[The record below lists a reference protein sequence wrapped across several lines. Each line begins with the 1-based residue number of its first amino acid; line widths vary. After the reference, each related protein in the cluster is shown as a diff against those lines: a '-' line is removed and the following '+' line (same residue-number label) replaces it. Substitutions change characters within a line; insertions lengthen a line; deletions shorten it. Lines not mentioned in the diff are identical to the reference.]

1 MVQAKDLKGGM
12 RKIMIA
18 INASLYSLKVDKEGE
33 AKITFCVPQSDA
45 IKCFGIP
52 TSTGLYV
59 TVATV
64 EEVEGA

>member
-1 MVQAKDLKGGM
+1 MTDLKVDM
-12 RKIMIA
+12 RGIMIA
-18 INASLYSLKVDKEGE
+18 INASLYGLKIDKEGE
-33 AKITFCVPQSDA
+33 AKITFSVPQSDA

-52 TSTGLYV
+52 TLTGLYV